1 MTSPF
6 EKRIR
11 RHVVGKSH
19 RFFAVTAPGLEPLC
33 RGELESMG
41 LTGAAVEGGVEF
53 SGRLQAAYRANLCLR
68 TANRILLR
76 MHEFRATNF
85 RALTQEAASVPWELF
100 IAPSAA
106 LRIHVTTHHCRL
118 HHSDAIAERVQ
129 NAMTECLS
137 KFSAAEARMP
147 QQIFIRGVD
156 DRFTVSLDSSGE
168 NLYRRGI
175 KTHAGTAPLRE
186 TLAAAALLLAGYSGE
201 EFLLDPMCGAGT
213 FALEAALVAKHLP
226 PGGHRDFAFMAW
238 PGFRPPHWDFL
249 KRTADAQVIRLAT
262 PRIMASDNDPH
273 ACRALEECVGR
284 HGLADA
290 VSVSCRDFFD
300 IDPRDLTD
308 RPGLVTLN
316 PPYGRRLGSSA
327 QHAMLLRN
335 VFQVLQEKYRGWKA
349 VVIAPHTNAK
359 IDVPFPAHVKHFFH
373 GGLTVNV
380 VVAEIPSDR

>member
-1 MTSPF
+1 MTSPL

-33 RGELESMG
+33 LGELESLG

-53 SGRLQAAYRANLCLR
+53 SGRLQAAYLANLCLR

-76 MHEFRATNF
+76 VHEFRATSF
-85 RALTQEAASVPWELF
+85 RALAQEAASFPWELF
-100 IAPSAA
+100 IAPGAP

-129 NAMTECLS
+129 NAIAERLS
-137 KFSAAEARMP
+137 EFSVAEAP
-147 QQIFIRGVD
+147 LPLQIFIRGVD
-156 DRFTVSLDSSGE
+156 DRFTASLDSSGE

-175 KTHAGTAPLRE
+175 KTHAGKAPLRE
-186 TLAAAALLLAGYSGE
+186 TLAAAVLMLAGYSGE
-201 EFLLDPMCGAGT
+201 GFLLDPMCGAGT
-213 FALEAALVAKHLP
+213 FALEAALMAKHLP

-238 PGFRPPHWDFL
+238 PGFRPQRWSFL
-249 KRTADAQVIRLAT
+249 KRNADAQVIRLET
-262 PRIMASDNDPH
+262 PRIMAADNDPH

-284 HGLADA
+284 YGLSDA
-290 VSVSCRDFFD
+290 VSVSCRNFFD

-308 RPGLVTLN
+308 QPGLITLN
-316 PPYGRRLGSSA
+316 PPYGRRLGSRA

-349 VVIAPHTNAK
+349 VLIAPHTGGK
-359 IDVPFPAHVKHFFH
+359 IDVPFPAHVQHFFH

-380 VVAEIPSDR
+380 VVGEIPSDG

>member
-1 MTSPF
+1 MTSPL

-11 RHVVGKSH
+11 RHVIGKSQ

-33 RGELESMG
+33 LGELESLG

-53 SGRLQAAYRANLCLR
+53 SGRLQAAYLANLCLR

-76 MHEFRATNF
+76 VQKFRATSF
-85 RALTQEAASVPWELF
+85 RALAQEAASLPWELF
-100 IAPSAA
+100 IAPGTP

-129 NAMTECLS
+129 NAITERLS
-137 KFSAAEARMP
+137 DFSVAEARMP
-147 QQIFIRGVD
+147 LQIFIRGVD
-156 DRFTVSLDSSGE
+156 DRFTASLDSSGE

-175 KTHAGTAPLRE
+175 KTHAGEAPLRE
-186 TLAAAALLLAGYSGE
+186 TLAAAVLMLAGYSGE
-201 EFLLDPMCGAGT
+201 AFLLDPMCGAGT
-213 FALEAALVAKHLP
+213 FSLEAALMAKHLP

-249 KRTADAQVIRLAT
+249 KRNAAAQVIRLST

-290 VSVSCRDFFD
+290 VCVSCRNFFD

-308 RPGLVTLN
+308 RPGLIALN
-316 PPYGRRLGSSA
+316 PPYGRRLGNRA
-327 QHAMLLRN
+327 QHAMLCGMCFRCSTKNTGDGKL
-335 VFQVLQEKYRGWKA
+335 L
-349 VVIAPHTNAK
+349 
-359 IDVPFPAHVKHFFH
+359 
-373 GGLTVNV
+373 
-380 VVAEIPSDR
+380 

>member
-33 RGELESMG
+33 LGELESLG

-129 NAMTECLS
+129 NAIAERLS

-213 FALEAALVAKHLP
+213 FALEAALMAKHLP
-226 PGGHRDFAFMAW
+226 PGGHREFAFMAW
-238 PGFRPPHWDFL
+238 PGFRPPHWNFL
-249 KRTADAQVIRLAT
+249 KRTADAQVTCLST

-273 ACRALEECVGR
+273 ACRALAECVGR

-300 IDPRDLTD
+300 INPRELTD

-316 PPYGRRLGSSA
+316 PPYGRRLGSST
-327 QHAMLLRN
+327 QHAVLLRN
-335 VFQVLQEKYRGWKA
+335 VFQVLQEKYRGWNA
-349 VVIAPHTNAK
+349 VVIVPHTGGK
-359 IDVPFPAHVKHFFH
+359 IDVPFPAHVQHFVH
-373 GGLTVNV
+373 GGLSVNV
-380 VVAEIPSDR
+380 LVAEIPSSN